1 MERLV
6 DQDLI
11 AKLKGWR
18 QSPLKP
24 ESITRD
30 VARDFITT
38 VFTVFKQLSKED
50 EDLQELAEDT
60 NLCMQIV
67 LKFNE
72 GDIKFWISAPSNEF
86 EFGEGEGSDVTVTMS
101 ASGEKMV
108 LVLSGEL
115 DATSA
120 YMSGDLSIDG
130 NLQDAMTFSEMS
142 SISADLIDE
151 LLE

>member
-1 MERLV
+1 MV

-11 AKLKGWR
+11 AKLKVWR
-18 QSPLKP
+18 QNPLKP
-24 ESITRD
+24 ESINRE
-30 VARDFITT
+30 VARDFIST
-38 VFTVFKQLSKED
+38 VFTVFKQLSEED

-60 NLCMQIV
+60 SLCMQIV
-67 LKFNE
+67 LKFKD
-72 GDIKFWISAPSNEF
+72 GDMKFWISAPSNKF

-101 ASGEKMV
+101 AMAEKMV
-108 LVLSGEL
+108 LILSGEL
-115 DATSA
+115 EATSA

-130 NLQDAMTFSEMS
+130 NLQDAMTFGEMS